1 MTKKEEQEL
10 KRQAKLE
17 KERARIETMRFMRRN
32 MNLMAGFAALMRW
45 GEVPFAV
52 RWLPVQ

>member
-17 KERARIETMRFMRRN
+17 KERARIETMKVYE
-32 MNLMAGFAALMRW
+32 GI
-45 GEVPFAV
+45 
-52 RWLPVQ
+52 